1 MLKAASAKFPG
12 SLNFLFWLRLVI
24 SFISADERLKSKSP
38 MFSVNLSFLEVF
50 GITVVP
56 RYTPHLR
63 MIWAGVLWY
72 LDANSLITSRSKQ
85 ASD

>member
-1 MLKAASAKFPG
+1 
-12 SLNFLFWLRLVI
+12 
-24 SFISADERLKSKSP
+24 